1 MGARFSR
8 GVAGVCHQGEN
19 VPAERWQNM
28 IGKLARPKSV
38 SLLVLFL
45 ILLAAAS
52 CRSKTDEDVI
62 LEMVDNLGRLAEKK
76 DLEGVMA
83 NFTSDFSDFEGRDKA
98 GLRALLS
105 EYFSGRTGIVVHRL
119 SSRIEGLEAGQAS
132 LQVEVALSSGGAEA
146 LRRLIRISPDNY
158 RIKTGLVKER
168 QRWLIR
174 YAEWSS
180 VNLNE
185 LLPESLAILK
195 KIFPKL

>member
-1 MGARFSR
+1 
-8 GVAGVCHQGEN
+8 
-19 VPAERWQNM
+19 M

-119 SSRIEGLEAGQAS
+119 SSRIEGLEAARAL